1 MTAATLDFA
10 YPWWLTYGHLAVA
23 LAASAAFAVAQWRGW
38 ARWLRVIFVVVAVW
52 AFGGTAITRSFN
64 AEGVP
69 ALPTQNFLSS
79 GGGRVLDIGAGTG
92 RSTIMVLAERPNA
105 TVVALDLFGD
115 SFTTHF
121 GPGGRPED
129 RLMANL
135 RAAGVASRASIQ
147 AGDMRALPLPDE
159 SFDAVVSAYAMDHV
173 GGDGARRALAE
184 AHRVLKPGGE
194 FLLMLVANDVWMK
207 IAFGPV
213 LSHGGTRGADWW
225 REQATAA
232 GFEVRE
238 EGTSTGTLYLLL
250 TRAART

>member
-1 MTAATLDFA
+1 MTSATLDFA

-23 LAASAAFAVAQWRGW
+23 LVVAAAFAVAQWRGW
-38 ARWLRVIFVVVAVW
+38 TRWLRVLFVVVAVW
-52 AFGGTAITRSFN
+52 AFGSTAIMRSFN
-64 AEGVP
+64 ADGVP
-69 ALPTQNFLSS
+69 ALPTQNFLRS
-79 GGGRVLDIGAGTG
+79 GGRVLDIGAGTG
-92 RSTIMVLAERPNA
+92 RSTIMVLTERPNA

-115 SFTTHF
+115 SFAMHF
-121 GPGGRPED
+121 GPDGRPED

-147 AGDMRALPLPDE
+147 AGDMRALPLPDA

-173 GGDGARRALAE
+173 GGEGARRALEE

-238 EGTSTGTLYLLL
+238 QGTSTGTLYLVL
-250 TRAART
+250 ARVAQT

>member
-10 YPWWLTYGHLAVA
+10 YPWWLSYGHLAVA
-23 LAASAAFAVAQWRGW
+23 LVLTAAFAIAQWRGW
-38 ARWLRVIFVVVAVW
+38 VRGLRVLFVLVAVW
-52 AFGGTAITRSFN
+52 AFGSAAIMRSFN

-69 ALPTQNFLSS
+69 SLPTQGFLSS
-79 GGGRVLDIGAGTG
+79 GEGRVLDIGAGTG
-92 RSTIMVLAERPNA
+92 RSTIMVLAERPKA

-115 SFTTHF
+115 SFAMHF

-135 RAAGVASRASIQ
+135 RAAGVAARASVQ
-147 AGDMRALPLPDE
+147 AGDMRALPLPDA

-194 FLLMLVANDVWMK
+194 CLLMLVANDAWMK
-207 IAFGPV
+207 FAFGPV
-213 LSHGGTRGADWW
+213 LSHGGTRGAEWW

-232 GFEVRE
+232 GFEVKE
-238 EGTSTGTLYLLL
+238 EGTRPGTLYLLL
-250 TRAART
+250 TRGART